1 MIYWRAAHAGFH
13 ALVARDRAQLDQTLE
28 MYVLSQLP
36 NFAVITWRK
45 HVEDPIREWGQLL
58 AYLPEIKRVLRHRGA
73 RAILLPAPTLQPGNL
88 INPTD
93 TIGTDATQRGI
104 SHGQARGEV
113 RAELQRWLDEHGH
126 ALRVRTSPPRPASLT
141 LATAVVVVTESRSSA
156 ATGHRLVT
164 NDDGPARTGPDG
176 RLDTSPLTCKNAD
189 EAGRQRTR
197 EH

>member
-1 MIYWRAAHAGFH
+1 MATTSPRSKPPELRLLLDQGFPKPPGFNLAFVDRTVEAVHLSDFDRELSTHSTPDWMIYWRAAHAGFH

-104 SHGQARGEV
+104 SHGQAKREV

-126 ALRVRTSPPRPASLT
+126 DRSEFAPLLR
-141 LATAVVVVTESRSSA
+141 
-156 ATGHRLVT
+156 
-164 NDDGPARTGPDG
+164 AR
-176 RLDTSPLTCKNAD
+176 R
-189 EAGRQRTR
+189 
-197 EH
+197 H

>member
-1 MIYWRAAHAGFH
+1 MATTSPRSKPPELRLLLDQGFPKPPGFNLAFVDRTVEAVHLSDFNREFSTHSTPDWMIYWRAAQAGFQ
-13 ALVARDRAQLDQTLE
+13 AVVARDRAQLDQTLE

-104 SHGQARGEV
+104 SHGQAKREV

-126 ALRVRTSPPRPASLT
+126 DRSEFVPLLR
-141 LATAVVVVTESRSSA
+141 
-156 ATGHRLVT
+156 
-164 NDDGPARTGPDG
+164 AR
-176 RLDTSPLTCKNAD
+176 R
-189 EAGRQRTR
+189 
-197 EH
+197 H